1 MTPEPVVKP
10 SRAPRAARRSS
21 GKGGREE
28 KPARGRW
35 IRAFFL
41 WAVVA
46 VSLFLAAGVAGTVW
60 ISRTAAG
67 RELALDWALA
77 RVRPAIN
84 GSITV
89 GSVGPGGILGGATL
103 YELRLEDS
111 TGHRVLATDSVRA
124 RYSVAGMLGSLPG
137 ISDLEV
143 WGAVVDLAPSG
154 GRVDLGSLVV
164 FRDGAEA
171 EGAPPPGPDTLP
183 SSGPHA
189 PPPAF
194 RIGNMRIRD
203 GSLILNDADGTQKR
217 VAGIEA
223 DFPRVDIRPGS
234 GVFLAAF
241 ADDVALSYP
250 AGDGVLDLS
259 GITGEVEIGP
269 EGVLIDAARFRLPA
283 SEGEGRMEAR
293 WMEAR
298 SDGGRLHTTFDLDMT
313 RLALADLSWI
323 DERFDH
329 GVARGRVGIVGGP
342 AGPRIEFDRMEA
354 DFGAGGRITLT
365 GSFLPGDAGGP
376 RQLRAEPERFATEEL
391 ERYLPEALP
400 VTGFLSG
407 DLLFDGAAGVL
418 GVAGELTLL
427 AATGLD
433 TLVHLSGSGTTL
445 GSEGVA
451 DVAVTATTLDY
462 ALLDMFVSQAEWRGH
477 GNMTIRADGAL
488 ETGITVE
495 IAADQSLPGGSSSS
509 VAFAGSVYGDTA
521 ISVVDLAGTVSPLS
535 LSALGELFPAFRS
548 TGSVR
553 GSFSLRGAM
562 DRLNV
567 AVDLETDAGP
577 LTAEGMI
584 NARNLAAGYNITA
597 SSDGLNLS
605 RLIARLPDSTIV
617 AGRAMLN
624 GRGLDRESLR
634 GNLALD
640 AGPSTI
646 GPLRV
651 DSAELDAWVD
661 AEGLLHVETVYAAA
675 GGTAVR
681 GRGSLGVASD
691 AAGNGVVLSVSSPSI
706 RPLRDIFMGPN
717 LVAWDE
723 LPPIEQDLLIAVD
736 GADPDTFPRAG
747 DIRFDGRV
755 DGEVVFTGALDDLSA
770 AAAVDFA
777 GLEYG
782 HVTAGSLG
790 VDLGVTGMSLADP
803 GTSAGGVTAVQ
814 DRRSAADSPSSSRVV
829 IRGTVTGDSLTY
841 RDREFQRVA
850 LEGDLALGDRGRLR
864 ALVRRAEDESYE
876 AQAVVQ
882 LDEQG
887 GRVDLDRLTLAFDD
901 ERRWNLQGPARFDWG
916 PDAVEV
922 RDFGLIRPGFG
933 GLSLR
938 AHGRLSRGR
947 SDSDFQLRA
956 DRLDL
961 QVLGRL
967 LQMDAPPT
975 GILAATLDA
984 TGSGDDPE
992 WKGMI
997 RVDRA
1002 EYQTLLFDSVSVR
1015 GSYADRTLETEFES
1029 WTNHRRTI
1037 QVEGIVPL
1045 DLRLASVADRVP
1057 DRPVDLAVAADS
1069 FPARMVLGALK
1080 SLEEVDGTITGD
1092 VTLGGLP
1099 SDMAPDG
1106 ELRLEDFSALVAPL
1120 GVRLSAVA
1128 ADVGLSPHGVVR
1140 VTGAGVSG
1148 DGTAE
1153 VEGTVDLGQLADS
1166 VPLNLAFRTDRFQ
1179 IVDRADMKAAVSSES
1194 ITLTGSYEFPY
1205 IEGTVEVEGG
1215 TVFMEEF
1222 QRTAEV
1228 VDLYDPA
1235 LFSAATVQIGSDDD
1249 DEAGGERIP
1258 FLQNLRVLIDMRVGR
1273 GNFLR
1278 SRQMNVETTGDL
1290 TLTFDRRGN
1299 QLILQGEMEV
1309 ARGTYSLGP
1318 RPLTLTEGVFR
1329 FPGTPG
1335 FNPGIAVTA
1344 ETRLRTREG
1353 QPLVITADISG
1364 TLLSPVPSFSSDA
1377 ESAMSEADL
1386 INYLFLGR
1394 PTSALIGEA
1403 GASVGAGRDLLLG
1416 RFANEISYLVA
1427 TGLGVDHISVSRS
1440 EGQASA
1446 AFGASSLQ
1454 LEVGKYVLDDVFLT
1468 GVFQRGFC
1476 TDPTLPRNSGGLRI
1490 EMGMPRDVRLQGFME
1505 GRCTRERYR
1514 GLGDASLALEN
1525 IWGFL
1530 LFREWGY

>member
-1 MTPEPVVKP
+1 M
-10 SRAPRAARRSS
+10 AQ
-21 GKGGREE
+21 EE

-35 IRAFFL
+35 IRAFCL
-41 WAVVA
+41 WVVVA
-46 VSLFLAAGVAGTVW
+46 ASLFLAAGVAGAVW

-77 RVRPAIN
+77 LVQPAIN

-89 GSVGPGGILGGATL
+89 GSMGPGGILGGATL
-103 YELRLEDS
+103 YELQLVDS

-143 WGAVVDLAPSG
+143 WGAVVDLAPAV
-154 GRVDLGSLVV
+154 GRVDLGSLLV
-164 FRDGAEA
+164 FRADAEA
-171 EGAPPPGPDTLP
+171 GGAPSAVP
-183 SSGPHA
+183 S
-189 PPPAF
+189 PAF
-194 RIGNMRIRD
+194 RIGNVGIRA
-203 GSLILNDADGTQKR
+203 GSLILRDGDGTQTR
-217 VAGIEA
+217 VEGIEA
-223 DFPRVDIRPGS
+223 DFPRVDVRPES
-234 GVFLAAF
+234 GVFLTAD

-250 AGDGVLDLS
+250 VGNGVLDLS
-259 GITGEVEIGP
+259 GVTGTVEIGP
-269 EGVLIDAARFRLPA
+269 EGVLVDATQFRLPA
-283 SEGEGRMEAR
+283 SEGGGRI
-293 WMEAR
+293 EAR
-298 SDGGRLHTTFDLDMT
+298 SDGKRLRTAFALDFA

-354 DFGAGGRITLT
+354 GFGAGGRITLT
-365 GSFLPGDAGGP
+365 GSFLPGDTGGP
-376 RQLRAEPERFATEEL
+376 RELRAELERFATEEL
-391 ERYLPEALP
+391 ERLLPGALP
-400 VTGFLSG
+400 ATGFLSG
-407 DLLFDGAAGVL
+407 DLLFDGAAGDL
-418 GVAGELTLL
+418 GVAGELVLL

-433 TLVHLSGSGTTL
+433 TLAHLSGSGRTL

-451 DVAVTATTLDY
+451 DVAVTATSLDY
-462 ALLDMFVSQAEWRGH
+462 ALLEMFVSEPEWRGR
-477 GNMTIRADGAL
+477 GDMTIRADGAL
-488 ETGITVE
+488 KTGIAVE
-495 IAADQSLPGGSSSS
+495 IVANQSLPGGSSSS
-509 VAFAGSVYGDTA
+509 AALAGSVYGDTA
-521 ISVVDLAGTVSPLS
+521 VSVVHLDGTVSPLS
-535 LSALGELFPAFRS
+535 LSALGQLFPAFRS

-562 DRLNV
+562 ERLNV

-577 LTAEGMI
+577 LAAEGTI
-584 NARNLAAGYNITA
+584 NARDLAAGYDITA
-597 SSDGLNLS
+597 SSEGLNLS

-617 AGRAMLN
+617 AGRATLN
-624 GRGLDRESLR
+624 GRGLDLESLR
-634 GNLALD
+634 GNFTLD

-646 GPLRV
+646 GALRV
-651 DSAELDAWVD
+651 DSTELAAWVD
-661 AEGLLHVETVYAAA
+661 DQGLLHVETVYAAA
-675 GGTAVR
+675 GRTTVR
-681 GRGSLGVASD
+681 GRGSLGTALN
-691 AAGNGVVLSVSSPSI
+691 ATENGVALSVSSPSI
-706 RPLRDIFMGPN
+706 RPLRDIFMGRN

-723 LPPIEQDLLIAVD
+723 LSPIEQELLIAVD
-736 GADPDTFPRAG
+736 GADPDTFPRAR

-755 DGEVVFTGALDDLSA
+755 DGEVVLTGGLNDLSA
-770 AAAVDFA
+770 AAAVTFG

-790 VDLGVTGMSLADP
+790 VDLAVTGMSIADP
-803 GTSAGGVTAVQ
+803 GTSAGGPTAAR
-814 DRRSAADSPSSSRVV
+814 DRQSAAGSPQPARVV
-829 IRGTVTGDSLTY
+829 IRGAVTGDSLTY
-841 RDREFQRVA
+841 RDREFQFAA

-864 ALVRRAEDESYE
+864 ALVRRSEGESYE

-887 GRVDLDRLTLAFDD
+887 GRADLDRLTLAFGD
-901 ERRWNLQGPARFDWG
+901 RRWNLQGPARFGWG

-956 DRLDL
+956 TRLDL
-961 QVLGRL
+961 QMLGRL
-967 LQMDAPPT
+967 LQMDTPPN
-975 GILAATLDA
+975 GVLSAALDA
-984 TGSGDDPE
+984 SGPGDDPE
-992 WKGMI
+992 WEGTI
-997 RVDRA
+997 RVARA
-1002 EYQTLLFDSVSVR
+1002 GYQTLLFDSISVR
-1015 GSYADRTLETEFES
+1015 GSYADRSLETEFES
-1029 WTNHRRTI
+1029 WTNNRRTLR
-1037 QVEGIVPL
+1037 VAGTAPL
-1045 DLRLASVADRVP
+1045 DLRLAPVEERIP
-1057 DRPVDLAVAADS
+1057 DRPMDLAVAADS
-1069 FPARMVLGALK
+1069 FPAQMVLSALK
-1080 SLEEVDGTITGD
+1080 SLEEVGGTITGD
-1092 VTLGGLP
+1092 VALGGRP
-1099 SDMAPDG
+1099 SDLEPDG
-1106 ELRLEDFSALVAPL
+1106 ELRLEDFSALVAPF
-1120 GVRLSAVA
+1120 GIRLSPVEATM
-1128 ADVGLSPHGVVR
+1128 DLSPDGVVR
-1140 VTGAGVSG
+1140 VAGSGVSG
-1148 DGTAE
+1148 GTAE
-1153 VEGTVDLGQLADS
+1153 VEGTVDLGRLADS
-1166 VPLNLAFRTDRFQ
+1166 VPLNLAFRTQGFRV
-1179 IVDRADMKAAVSSES
+1179 VDRADMEAEVSSES
-1194 ITLTGSYEFPY
+1194 VTLTGSYEFPY
-1205 IEGTVEVEGG
+1205 IEGTVDVEGG

-1222 QRTAEV
+1222 QRAAKV

-1249 DEAGGERIP
+1249 EVGGERIP
-1258 FLQNLRVLIDMRVGR
+1258 FLQNLRVLINMRVGR

-1318 RPLTLTEGVFR
+1318 RLLTLTEGIFR

-1335 FNPGIAVTA
+1335 FNPGIAITA

-1403 GASVGAGRDLLLG
+1403 GASVGAGRDMLLG
-1416 RFANEISYLVA
+1416 QFANEISYLVA

-1440 EGQASA
+1440 EGRAST

-1476 TDPTLPRNSGGLRI
+1476 SDPTLPRNSGGLRI
-1490 EMGMPRDVRLQGFME
+1490 EVGMPRDVRLQGFME
-1505 GRCTRERYR
+1505 GRCTRERYQ